1 MLLNEE
7 RFASALCLSILAIEE
22 AEKVSIPRGIL
33 AAATDKDI
41 KELWRDYRS
50 HRAKNVAW
58 ILPDLVGR
66 GARTLLSLRGAADKE
81 ASHTALADTLKQV
94 GFYTDFVAERHWS
107 EPVDVITKELASS
120 VQRIAGLLVS
130 DREVSEEE
138 NTLGLKHLGPESK
151 YGLTQRGLAEFF
163 AEAIDSGLST
173 QDHETIKTFVF
184 GGAVAVEE

>member
-1 MLLNEE
+1 M
-7 RFASALCLSILAIEE
+7 
-22 AEKVSIPRGIL
+22 
-33 AAATDKDI
+33 
-41 KELWRDYRS
+41 
-50 HRAKNVAW
+50 
-58 ILPDLVGR
+58 
-66 GARTLLSLRGAADKE
+66 
-81 ASHTALADTLKQV
+81 

-138 NTLGLKHLGPESK
+138 NTLWLKHLGPESK

-173 QDHETIKTFVF
+173 QDHETMKTFVF